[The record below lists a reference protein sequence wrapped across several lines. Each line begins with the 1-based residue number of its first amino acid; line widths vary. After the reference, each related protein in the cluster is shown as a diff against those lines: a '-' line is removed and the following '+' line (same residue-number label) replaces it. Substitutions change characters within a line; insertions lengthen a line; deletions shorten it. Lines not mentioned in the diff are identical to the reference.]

1 MRLDNLKKTKL
12 PDSPGVYFFIGE
24 NGKILYIGKATSLRQ
39 RVRSYFSPNLAESRS
54 VLIEQMVQLTK
65 NVKFQETDS
74 VLEALILEASLI
86 KKYKPKYNTDEKDD
100 KSFNYLI
107 VTKEKFPR
115 FEIVRKTDI
124 KNKFGE
130 KEIKYLFGP
139 FPSGNLFREAMKI
152 IRKIFPFRDSRCIPF
167 GEKGN
172 KTGNPCFNNQI
183 HLCPGTCTGEISSK
197 DYAKTVR
204 HLKLF
209 FEGKKSQLLKTLE
222 KEMKNYAKN
231 LEFEKADKIKKKIF
245 ALNHIRDVALIKKD
259 LIPEEKKEIFRIEAF
274 DIAHLAGENRVGVMV
289 VIENGQSKKSDYR
302 KFNIK
307 EEKGGDSG
315 ALKEIISRRLNHSEW
330 LLPDLIVVDG
340 NVIQVNSAKKA
351 LAEKNISIPVIGVV
365 KNEKHQP
372 KALVSAGKISEK
384 MKKNILLANFES
396 HRFAI
401 SFHRRKRSDIFR
413 KNYSKFP
420 PLL

>member
-1 MRLDNLKKTKL
+1 MIEDMILNNLKKTKL

-54 VLIEQMVQLTK
+54 ILIEQMVQLTK

-100 KSFNYLI
+100 KSFNYLVI
-107 VTKEKFPR
+107 TKEKFPR
-115 FEIVRKTDI
+115 VEVVRKTDI
-124 KNKFGE
+124 KNKFNE
-130 KEIKYLFGP
+130 SEIKYLFGP
-139 FPSGNLFREAMKI
+139 FPSGNLFRDAMKI

-172 KTGNPCFNNQI
+172 KTGKPCFNNQI
-183 HLCPGTCTGEISSK
+183 HLCPGTCTGEVSSK

-204 HLKLF
+204 HLRLF

-222 KEMKNYAKN
+222 KEMKTYAKN

-259 LIPEEKKEIFRIEAF
+259 LMPEEKEAVFRIEAF
-274 DIAHLAGENRVGVMV
+274 DVAHLAGEHRVGVMV
-289 VIENGQSKKSDYR
+289 VIENGQAKKADYR

-307 EEKGGDSG
+307 EKKGGDSG
-315 ALKEIISRRLNHSEW
+315 ALKEVISRRLNHREW
-330 LLPDLIVVDG
+330 PLPDLIVVDG

-372 KALVSAGKISEK
+372 KGLVGVGKISEK
-384 MKKNILLANFES
+384 LKKNILLANAES

-401 SFHRRKRSDIFR
+401 SFHRRKRSDNFCKKII
-413 KNYSKFP
+413 
-420 PLL
+420 